1 MKVDGEL
8 INTFV
13 NVKKVNIIGIT
24 DSGKSSLFC
33 LLQEIDYRSLNKLQA
48 DSGEEEIK
56 QKDFIVSVNRAQV
69 KISKDLKL
77 CLNLVVTNLDD
88 IDLCISSMTSIL
100 YETELIIIMLDIS
113 SIDSFTKAKAFVEH
127 LPDVKDYKII
137 LVSNKL
143 DLDSNRE
150 ISGFEIKQFKD
161 KYPTIREI
169 EVSLLTKENYPEL
182 LETIGTV
189 LTEEDEGFS
198 LNGLIKF
205 HDPPQLVL
213 NKGNTMNNNIYTP
226 IKLFLLG
233 NSTVGKTSFIKRY
246 FQQDFGNTITTLG
259 VDVEKTLVTISD
271 TIYKIEV
278 WDTAGQER
286 LRSIPRQY
294 YSKGDG
300 FILMFDVT
308 SRSTF
313 NDVIEWIKDIR
324 GNGRN
329 TIDGDDNSIVILFVG
344 NKIDSVSKREVKREE
359 AEALAKEQNLK
370 YAEISCKSGLNIQ
383 EVMTNLILEAYQGVK
398 GITSS
403 FMLQNK
409 KKGKINK
416 KAKCCQDN

>member
-69 KISKDLKL
+69 KISKDLNL

-127 LPDVKDYKII
+127 LPNVMDYKII

-161 KYPTIREI
+161 KYPTIKEI

-329 TIDGDDNSIVILFVG
+329 TIDGDNNSIVILFVG
-344 NKIDSVSKREVKREE
+344 NKIDNISKREVTREE

-409 KKGKINK
+409 KKGKTNK